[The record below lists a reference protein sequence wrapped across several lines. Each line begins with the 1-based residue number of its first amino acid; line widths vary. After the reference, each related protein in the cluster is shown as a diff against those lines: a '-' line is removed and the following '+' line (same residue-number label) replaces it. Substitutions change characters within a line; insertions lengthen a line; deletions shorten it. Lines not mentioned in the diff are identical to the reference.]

1 MYGVSTGYLGRLP
14 KNLIEPYAN
23 ASAEWQVLMKVPEGG
38 KNVYMHQYPN
48 KELWIPLLSPDK
60 SPVPH
65 QYTKFEGPSKKT
77 TCCHCHCQSNTSLQ
91 KTYPS
96 LSSDANLSLPSSLI
110 SPTSLLYRSEI
121 PKNTLT
127 SNQFNNSLIKDIDIT
142 SQSSP
147 IISEAS
153 DIQIS
158 DDFSSKYHEILE
170 NPFIEHTIK
179 KRKIEFEFEED

>member
-1 MYGVSTGYLGRLP
+1 M
-14 KNLIEPYAN
+14 
-23 ASAEWQVLMKVPEGG
+23 
-38 KNVYMHQYPN
+38 
-48 KELWIPLLSPDK
+48 
-60 SPVPH
+60 
-65 QYTKFEGPSKKT
+65 KFEGPSNKT

-96 LSSDANLSLPSSLI
+96 PSSDANLSLSSSLI
-110 SPTSLLYRSEI
+110 STPLLYRSEI

-127 SNQFNNSLIKDIDIT
+127 SNQFNNSLIKYIDIT

-158 DDFSSKYHEILE
+158 NDFSSKHHEILE
-170 NPFIEHTIK
+170 NLL
-179 KRKIEFEFEED
+179 

>member
-1 MYGVSTGYLGRLP
+1 MYGISTDYLGSLP

-23 ASAEWQVLMKVPEGG
+23 ASAEWQVLIKIPEGE

-48 KELWIPLLSPDK
+48 KELWTPLLSPDK
-60 SPVPH
+60 SPVLR
-65 QYTKFEGPSKKT
+65 QYMKFEGPSKKT

-96 LSSDANLSLPSSLI
+96 PSSDANLSLLSFLI
-110 SPTSLLYRSEI
+110 SSTPLLYQSEI

-127 SNQFNNSLIKDIDIT
+127 SNQFSNSLIKDIDIT

-158 DDFSSKYHEILE
+158 NDFSSKHHEILE
-170 NPFIEHTIK
+170 NLL
-179 KRKIEFEFEED
+179 

>member
-1 MYGVSTGYLGRLP
+1 M
-14 KNLIEPYAN
+14 
-23 ASAEWQVLMKVPEGG
+23 
-38 KNVYMHQYPN
+38 
-48 KELWIPLLSPDK
+48 
-60 SPVPH
+60 
-65 QYTKFEGPSKKT
+65 KFEGPSNKT

-96 LSSDANLSLPSSLI
+96 PSSDANLSLSSSLI
-110 SPTSLLYRSEI
+110 STPLLYRSEI

-158 DDFSSKYHEILE
+158 NDFSSKHHEILE
-170 NPFIEHTIK
+170 NLL
-179 KRKIEFEFEED
+179 